1 MKADDTQRS
10 NFLSFLMFC
19 VVKKK
24 QNEEQM
30 KKRKKKKKKMKVL
43 KSMTPRLATR
53 RSVKGLPVA
62 TLPLCAHFVH
72 YS

>member
-24 QNEEQM
+24 KMKKKEKRM
-30 KKRKKKKKKMKVL
+30 KKKMKKKRKKKMKKKKRVEVND
-43 KSMTPRLATR
+43 AAF
-53 RSVKGLPVA
+53 GLHDAP
-62 TLPLCAHFVH
+62 
-72 YS
+72 